1 MPFRD
6 WFVTDRLLEQTVEQQ
21 PARTRGPTVEAKHEF
36 VEIALQVLDSDR
48 IRTRVRDSYHRR
60 GNNAELGII
69 GLMPSRR

>member
-48 IRTRVRDSYHRR
+48 T
-60 GNNAELGII
+60 
-69 GLMPSRR
+69 LMCAQYSSFQQ